1 MLMKDISGSL
11 TKSIITLLTLV
22 IVTGCAQVSKEVD
35 SSAIATNVS
44 GLVLDASHKPT
55 LIYKRANAPTLAK
68 YSSFIIDPILVDYK
82 DPDMKEIAVEDIAE
96 MQDYFHKV
104 MSEEL
109 TNAGYKVVTRSAE
122 NTLRISFLI
131 SDLKVPTAATNVS
144 VFLVPGLQTSVG
156 EVTVEAVFKDSL
168 SNAINAVVVES
179 SRGSYMFN
187 KKPWST
193 WSDVESAFDNWAVGF
208 REAVDSAH
216 GKTH

>member
-1 MLMKDISGSL
+1 MKHIAAKLSKNGF
-11 TKSIITLLTLV
+11 LLLLLLV
-22 IVTGCAQVSKEVD
+22 ATGCAQVSKDVD
-35 SSAIATNVS
+35 RAAIASNVS
-44 GLVLDASHKPT
+44 GLVLDTSHKPT
-55 LIYKRANAPTLAK
+55 LIYKRANAPTLAQ
-68 YSSFIIDPILVDYK
+68 YSRFIIDPILVDYK
-82 DPDMKEIAVEDIAE
+82 DPDMKDIPVEDIAE

-109 TNAGYKVVTRSAE
+109 TTAGYKVVTRSAE
-122 NTLRISFLI
+122 NTLRISFII

-156 EVTVEAVFKDSL
+156 EVTVETVFKDSL
-168 SNAINAVVVES
+168 SNVINAVVVES

-216 GKTH
+216 GKNN